1 MVIGTGGQLVQRKNK
16 LMSPQRD
23 HKGVPSGCGE
33 GKYGVDR
40 ASLLVAWGR
49 GQQNEVT
56 EVRVGVE
63 VEAGR

>member
-1 MVIGTGGQLVQRKNK
+1 MVIGAGRYLVQWKNK

-23 HKGVPSGCGE
+23 HQGVPSGCGE
-33 GKYGVDR
+33 RKYGVNVV
-40 ASLLVAWGR
+40 SLLVAWGR

-56 EVRVGVE
+56 EVKVGVE